1 MITNSQERV
10 LLRHVYVPTCGTT
23 QFFPKF
29 HAYDILASS
38 SCKFGPLDFALG
50 FGGLNEAEN

>member
-1 MITNSQERV
+1 MITNSQEQV
-10 LLRHVYVPTCGTT
+10 LLRHVFLLAVLHSS
-23 QFFPKF
+23 FPKF